1 MSRLRDTVAHKSN
14 EPPPSSQRDAR
25 AVKSS
30 AALRQALL
38 QLLESKALDQI
49 TVREIALA
57 AGIHYAT
64 FFRHHPSKEAL
75 LDHIAAEQIARLVE
89 LTLPVLDQVDSQ
101 AAFLALFAY
110 VEDHRALWTAL
121 LTGGA
126 GATMRE
132 ELLRISRRL
141 AAERAPEIS
150 WLPSDLATIA
160 TVSVIV
166 ETLAWWLA
174 QPPGAWPIAQ
184 MAVILRRLV
193 NLAGMDAAPEAALR

>member
-1 MSRLRDTVAHKSN
+1 MTTRLRDTVAHKSTG
-14 EPPPSSQRDAR
+14 PRASTQTDAR
-25 AVKSS
+25 AVKS
-30 AALRQALL
+30 AVALRQAMLG
-38 QLLESKALDQI
+38 LLETRPLDQI
-49 TVREIALA
+49 TVREIAAA

-110 VEDHRALWTAL
+110 VDDHRAFWTAL

-132 ELLRISRRL
+132 ELLRISRQL
-141 AAERAPEIS
+141 AAERAPEAQ
-150 WLPSDLATIA
+150 WLPTELATIT

-166 ETLAWWLA
+166 ETLSWWLA
-174 QPPGAWPIAQ
+174 QPPGERPIQ
-184 MAVILRRLV
+184 EMAAILRRLV
-193 NLAGMDAAPEAALR
+193 NLAGAGDGLD